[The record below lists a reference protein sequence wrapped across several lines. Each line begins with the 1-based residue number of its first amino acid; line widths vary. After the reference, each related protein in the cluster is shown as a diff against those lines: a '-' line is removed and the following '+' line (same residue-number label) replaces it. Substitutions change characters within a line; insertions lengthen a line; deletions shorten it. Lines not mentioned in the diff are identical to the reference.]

1 MQIMYME
8 EIGQDMSCR
17 FAHDV
22 KDVLVEEQGRPDTLQ
37 TFGLA
42 VMQIAF
48 AGLTAK
54 TKHKV
59 MMNPAVNGEQD
70 VLFDRHNLIPTRLSF
85 WLNLLVRADARKVAD
100 AQFIEEGRLRGRTTV
115 FDQ

>member
-8 EIGQDMSCR
+8 EIGQGMSCR

-22 KDVLVEEQGRPDTLQ
+22 KDVLVEEQGHPDTLA

-48 AGLTAK
+48 ARLVAN

-59 MMNPAVNGEQD
+59 MMRPPAHGEQD
-70 VLFDRHNLIPTRLSF
+70 VLFDRHNLIPSRLSF
-85 WLNLLVRADARKVAD
+85 WSNLLVRADARKVAD